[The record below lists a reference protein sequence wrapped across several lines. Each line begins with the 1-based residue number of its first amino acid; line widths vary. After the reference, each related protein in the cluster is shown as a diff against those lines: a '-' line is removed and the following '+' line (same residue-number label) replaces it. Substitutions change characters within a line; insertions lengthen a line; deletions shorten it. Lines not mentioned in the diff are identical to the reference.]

1 MNVKLNNNFDLL
13 SKKYLFDEIS
23 ARVAAYKK
31 SAPSAHVISLGIGD
45 VTLPLPAT
53 VAKEMSQ
60 AAKELGTKEGFRGYG
75 DTLGLPELRKAISKR
90 YIERNVHLEADEIF
104 ISDGAKSDLCAVPDL
119 FGDIPSLIPSPV
131 YPVYVDSNI
140 IAGKKIRLL
149 EAEASTG
156 FLPLPP
162 KDSTASLIYLC
173 SPNNPTGSVF
183 DDRLLSRWVEYAR
196 NTGSVIVFDAA
207 YEAYIRDPALP
218 HSIFEIDGARE
229 CSIEICSFSKMA
241 GFTGVRCGWC
251 AIAREN
257 PLHSLWRRRQ
267 TTKFNGASYISQ
279 RGALAALSVEGGR
292 ECERNI
298 DYYMNNA
305 KLITG
310 FAESVG
316 LRCYGGEHA
325 PYVWLKCPDNMQSWD
340 AFENILYSVGVI
352 TTPGV
357 GFGKNGEGFLRL
369 SAFAPREDIIEAMDR
384 FKNSGF
390 LHHFKF

>member
-1 MNVKLNNNFDLL
+1 MNVKINNNFDLL
-13 SKKYLFDEIS
+13 SKKYLFDEIA
-23 ARVAAYKK
+23 ARVAKYRQSKPK
-31 SAPSAHVISLGIGD
+31 MRVISLGIGD

-53 VAKEMSQ
+53 VAKELSQ
-60 AAKELGTKEGFRGYG
+60 AANELGTKEGFRGYG

-90 YIERNVHLEADEIF
+90 YAERNIHLEADEIF
-104 ISDGAKSDLCAVPDL
+104 ISDGAKSDLCAVTDL
-119 FGDIPSLIPSPV
+119 FGDTPSLIPSPV
-131 YPVYVDSNI
+131 YPVYIDSNI

-149 EAEASTG
+149 EAEPSTG

-162 KDSTASLIYLC
+162 NDSTASLIYLC

-183 DDRLLSRWVEYAR
+183 DDLLLSRWVEYAK

-218 HSIFEIDGARE
+218 HSIFEIEGARE
-229 CSIEICSFSKMA
+229 VAVEICSFSKMA
-241 GFTGVRCGWC
+241 GFTGVRCSWC
-251 AIAREN
+251 AIARKN

-279 RGALAALSVEGGR
+279 RGALAALSVEGKR
-292 ECERNI
+292 DCERNI

-316 LRCYGGEHA
+316 LQYYGGEHA
-325 PYVWLKCPDNMQSWD
+325 PYVWLKCPDNMCSWD
-340 AFENILYSVGVI
+340 AFESILYSLGVV

-369 SAFAPREDIIEAMDR
+369 SAFAPREDILEAMDR
-384 FKNSGF
+384 FKNSDF